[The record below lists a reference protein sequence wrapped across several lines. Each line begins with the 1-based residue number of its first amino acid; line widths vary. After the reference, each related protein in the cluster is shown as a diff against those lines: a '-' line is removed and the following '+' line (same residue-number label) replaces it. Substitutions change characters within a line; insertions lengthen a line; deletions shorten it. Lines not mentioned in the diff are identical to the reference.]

1 VLTGP
6 GGRLYW
12 LVMTLVAQPD
22 AGRRVCDKYELIE
35 IAGEGG
41 MAVVWRARMH
51 GAAGFSRPVAVK
63 KMKHA
68 LTHQRNHVAMFVEE
82 ARVGA
87 ELTHPNVV
95 QVVDFVED
103 IDGTF
108 CLVTEWVEGID
119 LSRFLRAYRARGER
133 MSWAM
138 AAAMGVGALRGL
150 AAAHERSTTGGELS
164 PVIHRDVSPQNIL
177 LGANGVVKLSDFG
190 LARARD
196 RMQSLTGPGI
206 VKGKISYLA
215 PEVARGKPATP
226 LSDLF
231 AMGSVLWEA
240 LAGRPLFDG
249 VADREVF
256 RKIHQG
262 DVQPLGTE
270 RTGLPERLVRVIHR
284 ALAVEPHDRF
294 VSARAM
300 AQELASVLAGTLGDG
315 RDAQSLLGRAVLEAC
330 KTAAPRAV
338 AGTPAVGETV
348 ELGVSSVDIGPDRPR

>member
-1 VLTGP
+1 M
-6 GGRLYW
+6 GGI
-12 LVMTLVAQPD
+12 VAHPD
-22 AGRRVCDKYELIE
+22 RGRRVSQKYELIDV
-35 IAGEGG
+35 AGEGG

-51 GAAGFSRPVAVK
+51 GAAGFTRPVAVK
-63 KMKHA
+63 KMKA
-68 LTHQRNHVAMFVEE
+68 SLTNQRNHVAMFVEE

-95 QVVDFVED
+95 QVLDFVED
-103 IDGTF
+103 SDGSF
-108 CLVTEWVEGID
+108 CLITEWVEGID
-119 LSRFLRAYRARGER
+119 LARFLRAYRARGER

-138 AAAMGVGALRGL
+138 ATAIGVGALRGL
-150 AAAHERSTTGGELS
+150 AAAHERCTAMGEPA

-196 RMQSLTGPGI
+196 RLHSLTGPGI

-215 PEVARGKPATP
+215 PEVARGQPASP
-226 LSDLF
+226 MSDLF

-240 LAGRPLFDG
+240 LAGKALFDG
-249 VADREVF
+249 TADREVF

-262 DVQPLGTE
+262 EVAPLGTE

-315 RDAQSLLGRAVLEAC
+315 RDAQSLLGRAVVDAR
-330 KTAAPRAV
+330 KTLNPHAV
-338 AGTPAVGETV
+338 LGTPPVGETQ
-348 ELGVSSVDIGPDRPR
+348 ELGMSSVDAVDGNRR

>member
-1 VLTGP
+1 
-6 GGRLYW
+6 
-12 LVMTLVAQPD
+12 MSIVAHPD
-22 AGRRVCDKYELIE
+22 RGRRVSDKYELIE
-35 IAGEGG
+35 VAGEGG

-63 KMKHA
+63 KMKPS

-82 ARVGA
+82 ARVGS

-103 IDGTF
+103 RDGTF

-119 LSRFLRAYRARGER
+119 LARFLRAYRARGER

-138 AAAMGVGALRGL
+138 ATAVGVGALRGL
-150 AAAHERSTTGGELS
+150 AAAHERCTALGEPA

-177 LGANGVVKLSDFG
+177 LGANGVVKLTDFG

-196 RMQSLTGPGI
+196 RMHSLTGPGI

-215 PEVARGKPATP
+215 PEVARGQPASP
-226 LSDLF
+226 MSDLF

-249 VADREVF
+249 TADREVF
-256 RKIHQG
+256 RKIHEG
-262 DVQPLGTE
+262 EVQPLGSE
-270 RTGLPERLVRVIHR
+270 RAGLPERLVRVIHR

-315 RDAQSLLGRAVLEAC
+315 RDAQSLLGRAVVEAR
-330 KTAAPRAV
+330 KTLNPQPV
-338 AGTPAVGETV
+338 PGTPPVGDTTEI
-348 ELGVSSVDIGPDRPR
+348 GVSSVEAADGRKR